1 MIERYSSKIISSV
14 WSDEYK
20 FHIHSVIEIAHL
32 FEMMNIDKKYL
43 KIAIEEYC
51 GISSFDIKN
60 IRMIEAET
68 KHETVAFIK
77 FFTKKLELMLAN
89 RSHSGT
95 LIREDYVKKVHYGLT
110 SSDLLDNT
118 SAIQI
123 LRSINILA
131 DKIDDIVFALEK
143 KSSDFSDQ
151 MIMGRTHGMIAE
163 QMPLSKIFDLHRQEL
178 LSFCKNISDKTLQM
192 KIRGPVGERTN
203 ITLDQE
209 VSIIKY
215 VSDHF
220 DISAYKIPKI
230 VCQVTG
236 RDDIARVFL
245 EIAVLSSVIE
255 RFVTNIRLY
264 SRTECGEITEGFAD
278 GQFGSSA
285 MPHKRN
291 PIISENIVG
300 LSRMIRGFVSPLLEN
315 ISLWHERDMTHSSVE
330 RIAFE
335 DIFQLIY
342 HMLSKELSLI
352 ENLSINKEAID
363 KNCNIIDFNSQ
374 SKMNSLINSGLSRFE
389 AYDMVKFPDTT
400 NK

>member
-1 MIERYSSKIISSV
+1 MIERYSNNVISSV

-20 FHIHSVIEIAHL
+20 FHIHSVIEITHL
-32 FEMMNIDKKYL
+32 FEIMNIDKKYL
-43 KIAIEEYC
+43 KIAIDEYC
-51 GISSFDIKN
+51 GISQFDLKK
-60 IRMIEAET
+60 IRSIEEET
-68 KHETVAFIK
+68 GHETVAFIQ
-77 FFTKKLELMLAN
+77 FFTKKLSLMLSN
-89 RSHSGT
+89 RTSSGS
-95 LIREDYVKKVHYGLT
+95 LIREDYVNKIHYGLT

-123 LRSINILA
+123 LRCINIIS
-131 DKIDDIVFALEK
+131 DKIDDIIFALEDL
-143 KSSDFSDQ
+143 SDKFSDQ

-163 QMPLSKIFDLHRQEL
+163 PMPLSKIFDLHRQEL
-178 LSFCKNISDKTLQM
+178 LSFHKNISDKTLQM

-209 VSIIKY
+209 LSIIKSI
-215 VSDHF
+215 SDHF
-220 DISAYKIPKI
+220 DVSAYKIPKF

-236 RDDIARVFL
+236 RDDIARIFS
-245 EIAVLSSVIE
+245 EIAILSSVIE

-264 SRTECGEITEGFAD
+264 SRTECGEITEGFRK

-300 LSRMIRGFVSPLLEN
+300 LSRVIRGFVSPLFEN
-315 ISLWHERDMTHSSVE
+315 IVLWHERDMTHSSVE

-342 HMLSKELSLI
+342 NMLSKELYII
-352 ENLSINKEAID
+352 ENLSINKDAIER
-363 KNCNIIDFNSQ
+363 NSGIIDFNSQ
-374 SKMNSLINSGLSRFE
+374 KKMNDLINSGLSRFD
-389 AYDMVKFPDTT
+389 AYNLVKFSETT